1 MAGATPAKV
10 GANPAP
16 RARKPLIQAASKPP
30 AAAHVPIQAAHP
42 LAAPVRP
49 SPGPAA
55 PIGSGRR
62 TEQHDGWVQTFAGHL
77 RHDASAL
84 FASTAQAAQQGG
96 HNALAGAET
105 ALLDMKSGVTKFGG
119 HVLHKDVS
127 GSLAADDK
135 HRQSIAAGADTHS
148 FAFKAGQI
156 GTHVVVDTAATLAV
170 AAGGEFVL
178 GAAGLGAA
186 ATTAAGAVGMGE
198 VAAGVAGRLAVGAV
212 ANAAGSSVV
221 TAAQG
226 GNVREVLKSAAVGG
240 LSVGVGHAVGEVVNP
255 LAKAAA
261 GQVAQAAPKLAGV
274 SGRAM
279 RVGAEVV
286 SGGATGAGVSA
297 LTGDKPQDVLQ
308 NALFGG
314 VLSGAGAVI
323 HARGA
328 PKPLPGEQVPVP
340 HHPATT
346 PDAAG
351 HPPVAATHEGGAPV
365 SGSEGSS
372 NAVTRPHAPSSQDVP
387 AHGTAPL
394 GATSE
399 THGTQRSEH
408 GTPVAGDGAGGDHIA
423 LQEGGAGSKDGPV
436 LWSQRLNELG
446 PAEVKA
452 LAHSR
457 ANLTPELR
465 RQLGS
470 EPAIDTLLDGERNRD
485 IVPGVPNYNKGALPD
500 QYHDSHAHEGPYS
513 GTFDP
518 TYLDSDMGR
527 LTQLSQDGKRMTLN
541 FPVAPHI
548 FELGDAKIPG
558 NKLDPAYYLRRRQ
571 GASGPEN
578 VMGTAKLIN
587 GEVHIMDAGVTDTT
601 GQPRIKPGKYSLK
614 DFEALIGQPFPPGLE
629 EIHFVS
635 SPAHTTLSYQGPKV
649 DEKHIK
655 MIAEYA
661 AQGRQFLDDI
671 PQNVKGLHVGLAGS
685 NVFDPSSYKGAYDS
699 LNVANEQESLH
710 GLPKGTVKISGY
722 GELTIAKEAVGGLSR
737 FPPLNEKTVRDIS
750 QAISPMRYAG
760 GTTVIHMDASNSK
773 MVPDLSAPGSPSITT
788 LETHGQAENLK
799 SLEQLLREN
808 PDQEIIWAHIG
819 AAVTQTVPNG
829 YGEKVRELL
838 AKYPNLKIDT
848 SWTAT
853 ADMIAGRA
861 FHEPANKPP
870 DAKNV
875 SRWAEIIADN
885 PDRFMWG
892 SDTIAAS
899 QKGNEDVVATIY
911 KRFKDIGLLDEIKRI
926 GDAKGNS
933 DAIEKF
939 LTENFKDSIAEA
951 AKRVTRF
958 RTDELNAAWLK
969 AGGPSDANGR
979 VPPMQYVK
987 TNGEWEF
994 VKSDTLENGGNR
1006 ETYIM
1011 PDDAA
1016 PAQGETMIWKA
1027 DGSGYY
1033 EPTEGPAR
1041 KTGEFPLNPNRNKG
1055 RTN

>member
-1 MAGATPAKV
+1 MAA
-10 GANPAP
+10 PAP
-16 RARKPLIQAASKPP
+16 VGL
-30 AAAHVPIQAAHP
+30 
-42 LAAPVRP
+42 
-49 SPGPAA
+49 
-55 PIGSGRR
+55 GRR
-62 TEQHDGWVQTFAGHL
+62 TEHHDGWVQTFADHL
-77 RHDASAL
+77 KHDASAL
-84 FASTAQAAQQGG
+84 FARAAQTAQHEG

-105 ALLDMKSGVTKFGG
+105 ALLDMKSGLTKVGG
-119 HVLHKDVS
+119 AVMHKDVR

-135 HRQSIAAGADTHS
+135 HRQSIAAGADPNS
-148 FAFKAGQI
+148 LAFKAGNI
-156 GTHVVVDTAATLAV
+156 GTHVVVDTVATVAL
-170 AAGGEFVL
+170 AAGGEVVL

-186 ATTAAGAVGMGE
+186 ATGAAATLGMGE
-198 VAAGVAGRLAVGAV
+198 VGAAVAGRLVVGAAANAVGSGA
-212 ANAAGSSVV
+212 V

-226 GNVREVLKSAAVGG
+226 GGVKEVLKSAAVGG

-255 LAKAAA
+255 LAKAAT
-261 GQVAQAAPKLAGV
+261 GRVAQAAPKLAGV
-274 SGRAM
+274 SGAAV
-279 RVGAEVV
+279 RVGAEAV
-286 SGGATGAGVSA
+286 SGAATGAGVSA
-297 LTGDKPQDVLQ
+297 LTGDKPRDIAQ

-314 VLSGAGAVI
+314 ALSGASAVI

-328 PKPLPGEQVPVP
+328 PKPTPGEQGPVP
-340 HHPATT
+340 HHPAAT
-346 PDAAG
+346 PGTAG
-351 HPPVAATHEGGAPV
+351 HPTAGATHEGGAPA
-365 SGSEGSS
+365 SGSAGSS
-372 NAVTRPHAPSSQDVP
+372 DALTGPHAPSSVDVP
-387 AHGTAPL
+387 AHGMGPHGSAP
-394 GATSE
+394 E
-399 THGTQRSEH
+399 THGTQRPEH
-408 GTPVAGDGAGGDHIA
+408 GTPPAGGGSGGDHIA
-423 LQEGGAGSKDGPV
+423 LQEGSTGSKDGPV

-446 PAEVKA
+446 PAELKA

-457 ANLTPELR
+457 ANLTPELQ

-470 EPAIDTLLDGERNRD
+470 EPAIDTLLNGERNRD
-485 IVPGVPNYNKGALPD
+485 IVPGAPMHNKGVLPD
-500 QYHDSHAHEGPYS
+500 RYHDSHAHEGPYS

-518 TYLDSDMGR
+518 TYLDSNLAR

-571 GASGPEN
+571 GANGPEN

-587 GEVHIMDAGVTDTT
+587 GEVHILDAGVTDTT

-614 DFEALIGQPFPPGLE
+614 DFETLIGQPFPPGLE

-671 PQNVKGLHVGLAGS
+671 PQNVKGLHIGLAGS

-710 GLPKGTVKISGY
+710 HLPDGTLKISGY
-722 GELTIAKEAVGGLSR
+722 GELTVAKEAVGTLAR
-737 FPPLNEKTVRDIS
+737 FPPLNEETVRDIS

-773 MVPDLSAPGSPSITT
+773 MTPDLSAPGSSSVTT

-799 SLEQLLREN
+799 ALEQLLREN

-819 AAVTQTVPNG
+819 AAVTQTVPKG

-838 AKYPNLKIDT
+838 ANHPNLKIDT

-861 FHEPANKPP
+861 FHEPLDKAP

-875 SRWAEIIADN
+875 SRWAEIIVDN

-911 KRFKDIGLLDEIKRI
+911 KRFKDIGLLDEIRRI

-939 LTENFKDSIAEA
+939 LTENFKNSIAEA
-951 AKRVTRF
+951 AKRVTEF
-958 RTDELNAAWLK
+958 RTNKRNADWLK

-979 VPPMQYVK
+979 VPPMQQVK
-987 TNGEWEF
+987 VGREWKL
-994 VKSDTLENGGNR
+994 VDSSTLENGGNR

-1011 PDDAA
+1011 PDDAK
-1016 PAQGETMIWKA
+1016 PAEGAAMIWKA

-1033 EPTEGPAR
+1033 EPTDGPAR
-1041 KTGEFPLNPNRNKG
+1041 ETGRPPLNPKRTHG
-1055 RTN
+1055 RTP

>member
-1 MAGATPAKV
+1 M
-10 GANPAP
+10 
-16 RARKPLIQAASKPP
+16 
-30 AAAHVPIQAAHP
+30 
-42 LAAPVRP
+42 
-49 SPGPAA
+49 
-55 PIGSGRR
+55 
-62 TEQHDGWVQTFAGHL
+62 QTFADNL
-77 RHDASAL
+77 KHDASAL
-84 FASTAQAAQQGG
+84 FAGAAQTAQHEG

-105 ALLDMKSGVTKFGG
+105 ALLDMKSGVTKLGG
-119 HVLHKDVS
+119 HLLHKDVA

-148 FAFKAGQI
+148 LAFKAGNI
-156 GTHVVVDTAATLAV
+156 GTHVVVDTIATVAV

-186 ATTAAGAVGMGE
+186 ATGAAASLGMGE
-198 VAAGVAGRLAVGAV
+198 VAGGVAGRLAVGAV
-212 ANAAGSSVV
+212 ANAAGSGAV

-226 GNVREVLKSAAVGG
+226 GNVRDVLKSAAVGG

-261 GQVAQAAPKLAGV
+261 GQVAQAAPKLAGA

-279 RVGAEVV
+279 RVGAEAV
-286 SGGATGAGVSA
+286 SGAATGAGVSA
-297 LTGDKPQDVLQ
+297 LTGDKPQDILQ
-308 NALFGG
+308 SALFGG
-314 VLSGAGAVI
+314 ALSGAGAVI

-328 PKPLPGEQVPVP
+328 PKPVPGEQGPAP
-340 HHPATT
+340 HHPAGT
-346 PDAAG
+346 PGTAGYPAAG
-351 HPPVAATHEGGAPV
+351 AAHEGVAPA
-365 SGSEGSS
+365 SGSAGSS
-372 NAVTRPHAPSSQDVP
+372 DPLTRPHPPSSEDVP
-387 AHGTAPL
+387 VHGAGPH
-394 GATSE
+394 GSASE
-399 THGTQRSEH
+399 TRETQRPEH
-408 GTPVAGDGAGGDHIA
+408 GTPAAGGGSGSDHIA

-436 LWSQRLNELG
+436 LWSQRLNELR
-446 PAEVKA
+446 PAELKA

-457 ANLTPELR
+457 ANLTPELQ

-470 EPAIDTLLDGERNRD
+470 EPAIDTLLNGERNRE
-485 IVPGVPNYNKGALPD
+485 IVTGAPMHNKGVLPD
-500 QYHDSHAHEGPYS
+500 RYHDSHAHEGPYS

-518 TYLDSDMGR
+518 TYLDADMSR

-571 GASGPEN
+571 GANGPEN

-614 DFEALIGQPFPPGLE
+614 DFETLIGQPFPPGLE

-671 PQNVKGLHVGLAGS
+671 PQNVKGLHVGLAGN

-699 LNVANEQESLH
+699 LNVANEQETLH

-722 GELTIAKEAVGGLSR
+722 GELTVAKEAVGALSR

-773 MVPDLSAPGSPSITT
+773 VTPDLSLPGSPSVSVLATQ
-788 LETHGQAENLK
+788 GQAENLA

-819 AAVTQTVPNG
+819 AAVTQTVPKG

-838 AKYPNLKIDT
+838 ANHPNLKIDT

-861 FHEPANKPP
+861 FHEPVNKPV

-899 QKGNEDVVATIY
+899 QKGNQDVVATIY

-933 DAIEKF
+933 GAIEQF
-939 LTENFKDSIAEA
+939 LTENFKDSIGEA
-951 AKRVTRF
+951 AGRVTEF
-958 RTDELNAAWLK
+958 RTDEQNAAWLK

-979 VPPMQYVK
+979 VPPMQHVK
-987 TNGEWEF
+987 TNGEWKF
-994 VKSDTLENGGNR
+994 VPSYTLENGGNR
-1006 ETYIM
+1006 ETYVM
-1011 PDDAA
+1011 PDDVE
-1016 PAQGETMIWKA
+1016 PAQGATMIWKA

-1033 EPTEGPAR
+1033 EPTDGPAR
-1041 KTGEFPLNPNRNKG
+1041 EAGNFPLNTNRIKG
-1055 RTN
+1055 P